1 MKINDGQIITLDDK
15 KDYIVLKQVVYNNTN
30 YIYLITTSKPVEV
43 MFVRQDAD
51 ELNLVVDDNELK
63 EVINLLNSNNLSE

>member
-30 YIYLITTSKPVEV
+30 Y
-43 MFVRQDAD
+43 
-51 ELNLVVDDNELK
+51 
-63 EVINLLNSNNLSE
+63 

>member
-15 KDYIVLKQVVYNNTN
+15 KDYIVLKKVVYNNTN
-30 YIYLITTSKPVEV
+30 YIYLITASKPVEV

-51 ELNLVVDDNELK
+51 ELTLVVDDNELK

>member
-15 KDYIVLKQVVYNNTN
+15 KDYVVLKQVVYNNTN
-30 YIYLITTSKPVEV
+30 YIYLITASKPVEV
-43 MFVRQDAD
+43 MFVKQDAD
-51 ELNLVVDDNELK
+51 ELTLVVDDNELK